1 MTSKRKQLTR
11 DDLQAWGMNLLK
23 FTAPMLAVFFY
34 QLANGVEIKQAGMVA
49 LVALYG
55 ALANLFSKWNTT
67 TEYKKS

>member
-1 MTSKRKQLTR
+1 MTSKRYNVSKE
-11 DDLQAWGMNLLK
+11 DWKSWGMNLLK

-34 QLANGVEIKQAGMVA
+34 QLANGVELKQAGMVA

-55 ALANLFSKWNTT
+55 ALANLFSKWNTV

>member
-23 FTAPMLAVFFY
+23 FTAPMLAVFFL
-34 QLANGVEIKQAGMVA
+34 QLANGVELKQAGMVA

-55 ALANLFSKWNTT
+55 ALANLFSKWNTV